1 MKVKRRIVIVLAAA
15 LAIIIMTA
23 MGVYAADY
31 EVLET
36 DVSTPSSG
44 CVMLGVYGSYHSDAQ
59 AALDRIN
66 EIRHEACYDGKTP
79 DPRNSSRMLS
89 PTDYVPMKWSTSL
102 EKIARI
108 RAVEGGIARGH
119 VRHNGKSWSS
129 ISYGGISTS
138 AENLAY
144 NNSSSMVY
152 SVNAWYEERNDWV
165 EGNEGENIVT
175 GHYESLINPSYTYVG
190 LGLFESDA
198 GPRPC
203 NCAGE
208 FSSSAGNLG
217 TTFLNAPKNVMQK
230 IEVKEDYIDDYYINQ
245 RAELNL
251 TGQQKLE
258 FRVKDTVP
266 GGKSSSKLWVIDPI
280 TWSSSNSG
288 IVSVASDGTATGKGL
303 GTATVTARTSSKTAS
318 LSITVTCK
326 HNYEFGEPD
335 ASGKCKGTCTICGD
349 TINIVPPTQF
359 TAFWRNDKTS
369 TSTSYSSRLP
379 SDNPNGSNVG
389 IMIDY
394 INGDAGYQD
403 MVVETS
409 DPVGAPVTETYYGFS
424 IGVQT
429 AGLVDV
435 HIYPKY
441 NPAAGKTY
449 TLRFGD
455 EGSAN
460 IGDAEATLGTL
471 EYTYNG
477 SAIKPSVSVTYNGK
491 PLNTSDDYTVSY
503 EDNINAGT
511 AKAIVTGK
519 GIWSGTITKEFT
531 INPADISG
539 SARVTLSPTSYVCDG
554 TPKEPSVTVTYSS
567 KTLTKGTDYD
577 VEYTNNI
584 YLGKATATVT
594 GKGNYTG
601 SKSADFQ
608 MTHTNHDYSETIH
621 KAPTCTEEGSA
632 TYTCTVCRYSY
643 DKTLPATGIHTPVT
657 DAKVDPTCTKTGL
670 TEGSHCSVCGN
681 VLTEQTIIPA
691 LGHTPGKPVH
701 ENEVAASCTKGG
713 SYDEVVYCSVCKDEV
728 SRDSKTTE
736 ALGHD
741 YQDIPGTA
749 VAPSCTEPGKE
760 ANKKCSRC
768 NDILT
773 GKDIAPL
780 GHTPAQPVHEN
791 EVAASCTEGGSYE
804 EVVYCVVCKD
814 ELTRDTKSVKPLGH
828 DYQNV
833 PGTAVDPSCTKPG
846 KEANKKCSRC
856 NDILTGKDIA
866 ALGHTPGKPVHEN
879 EVAASCTED
888 GSYEEVVYCST
899 CNVELSREPKTAEAT
914 GHSWGEWTVTQ
925 AATTSSTG
933 LKERKC
939 KNCDA
944 TEQEEIAKVAPAPAA
959 PTVPPVI
966 TGDISPENPVSAAA
980 VEKQLTTAM
989 NDSDPKG
996 SSFGLLQAK
1005 GVSKS
1010 KKSVTVS
1017 WKRIG
1022 GAKTYIVYGNKCGK
1036 GNPYRKLMEVNG
1048 TSFTQQGLKKG
1059 TYYKYIVVA
1068 VDGDKAL
1075 ASSKTIHVA
1084 TKGGKVGNDKSIK
1097 VAKSVLKKAK
1107 SLKKGK
1113 TLKLKAK
1120 AVKASGMKVK
1130 KHRVITYESSNPK
1143 VATVSKKGVVKATAK
1158 GTCYIYAYAQDGVSK
1173 KIKVNVK

>member
-59 AALDRIN
+59 DALNRIN
-66 EIRHEACYDGKTP
+66 EIRREACYDGKTP
-79 DPRNSSRMLS
+79 DPRNPSKMLS
-89 PTDYVPMKWSTSL
+89 STDYVPMKWSTSL

-144 NNSSSMVY
+144 NWSSSMVY
-152 SVNAWYEERNDWV
+152 SVNDWYEERNDWV
-165 EGNEGENIVT
+165 EQNQGTTT
-175 GHYESLINPSYTYVG
+175 GHYTSLINPSYTYVG
-190 LGLFESDA
+190 LGLFETDA
-198 GPRPC
+198 GTYTC

-208 FSSSAGNLG
+208 FSSSAGSLG
-217 TTFLNAPKNVMQK
+217 TEFLDAPKNVMQK
-230 IEVKEDYIDDYYINQ
+230 IEVKESYIDKYYINQ
-245 RAELNL
+245 RAELYL

-258 FRVKDTVP
+258 FRVQDTVP
-266 GGKSSSKLWVIDPI
+266 DGKSSSKLWVIDPI
-280 TWSSSNSG
+280 TWNPSNSG

-303 GTATVTARTSSKTAS
+303 GTTTVTATAGSKTAS

-359 TAFWRNDKTS
+359 TAYWRNDQTATS
-369 TSTSYSSRLP
+369 EYYSSLLP

-389 IMIDY
+389 ILIRDID
-394 INGDAGYQD
+394 GDAGYQD

-409 DPVGAPVTETYYGFS
+409 DPVGAPVTKTYSSFS

-477 SAIKPSVSVTYNGK
+477 SAKKPIVSVTYNGK

-511 AKAIVTGK
+511 AKAIITGK

-539 SARVTLSPTSYVCDG
+539 SARVTLSPTSCVCDG

-567 KTLTKGTDYD
+567 KTLTRGTDYE
-577 VEYTNNI
+577 VEYTNNV

-608 MTHTNHDYSETIH
+608 MTHTNHEYSETIH
-621 KAPTCTEEGSA
+621 QAPTCTNEGSA

-691 LGHTPGKPVH
+691 LGHTPGQPVH
-701 ENEVAASCTKGG
+701 ENEVAPTCTKGG
-713 SYDEVVYCSVCKDEV
+713 SYEEVVYCEVCNVEV
-728 SRDSKTTE
+728 SRDPKTTD

-741 YQDIPGTA
+741 YQNVPGTA

-773 GKDIAPL
+773 GKDIEAL
-780 GHTPAQPVHEN
+780 GHTPAQ
-791 EVAASCTEGGSYE
+791 
-804 EVVYCVVCKD
+804 
-814 ELTRDTKSVKPLGH
+814 
-828 DYQNV
+828 
-833 PGTAVDPSCTKPG
+833 
-846 KEANKKCSRC
+846 
-856 NDILTGKDIA
+856 
-866 ALGHTPGKPVHEN
+866 PVHEN

-959 PTVPPVI
+959 PTVPTVI

-1036 GNPYRKLMEVNG
+1036 GNPYRKLMEVSG

-1059 TYYKYIVVA
+1059 TYYKYVVVA

-1143 VATVSKKGVVKATAK
+1143 VATVSKKGVMKATAK

>member
-1 MKVKRRIVIVLAAA
+1 MKVKRRIVIVLTAA

-59 AALDRIN
+59 NALNRIN

-89 PTDYVPMKWSTSL
+89 PSDYVPMKWSTSL

-119 VRHNGKSWSS
+119 VRHNGKASNS
-129 ISYGGISTS
+129 ISYGGISS
-138 AENLAY
+138 SGENLAY
-144 NNSSSMVY
+144 NYSTSMVY
-152 SVNAWYEERNDWV
+152 SVDAWYEERNDWV
-165 EGNEGENIVT
+165 EQNQGTVT
-175 GHYESLINPSYTYVG
+175 GHYTSLINPSYTYVG

-198 GPRPC
+198 GPWPC

-208 FSSSAGNLG
+208 FSSSAGSLG

-230 IEVKEDYIDDYYINQ
+230 IEVKESYIDEYYINQ
-245 RAELNL
+245 RADLNL

-266 GGKSSSKLWVIDPI
+266 EGKSSSKLWVIDTI
-280 TWSSSNSG
+280 TWSSSNDG

-303 GTATVTARTSSKTAS
+303 GTTTVTATAGSKTAS

-359 TAFWRNDKTS
+359 TAYWRNDQTATS
-369 TSTSYSSRLP
+369 EYYSSLLP

-389 IMIDY
+389 IMFSNID
-394 INGDAGYQD
+394 GDTGYQD

-409 DPVGAPVTETYYGFS
+409 DPVGAPVTKLGSTFS

-477 SAIKPSVSVTYNGK
+477 SAKKPSVSVTYDGK
-491 PLNTSDDYTVSY
+491 PLSTSYDYTVSY

-511 AKAIVTGK
+511 AKAIITGK

-539 SARVTLSPTSYVCDG
+539 SARVTLSPTSCVCDG
-554 TPKEPSVTVTYSS
+554 TPKEPDTTVTYSG

-577 VEYTNNI
+577 VEYTNNV

-608 MTHTNHDYSETIH
+608 MTHTDHDYSETINQ
-621 KAPTCTEEGSA
+621 APTCTEEGSA

-681 VLTEQTIIPA
+681 VLTEQETIPA
-691 LGHTPGKPVH
+691 LGHTPGKPVQ
-701 ENEVAASCTKGG
+701 ENEVAATCTKDG
-713 SYDEVVYCSVCKDEV
+713 SYDEVVYCEVCNDEL
-728 SRDSKTTE
+728 SREAKTSE

-741 YQDIPGTA
+741 YKDIPGTA
-749 VAPSCTEPGKE
+749 VAPSCTEKGKE
-760 ANKKCSRC
+760 ADKKCSRC
-768 NDILT
+768 EDTIT
-773 GKDIAPL
+773 G
-780 GHTPAQPVHEN
+780 
-791 EVAASCTEGGSYE
+791 
-804 EVVYCVVCKD
+804 
-814 ELTRDTKSVKPLGH
+814 
-828 DYQNV
+828 
-833 PGTAVDPSCTKPG
+833 
-846 KEANKKCSRC
+846 EA
-856 NDILTGKDIA
+856 IA
-866 ALGHTPGKPVHEN
+866 ALGHTPGTPVHEN
-879 EVAASCTED
+879 EVDATCTD
-888 GSYEEVVYCST
+888 NGSYEEVIYCEV
-899 CNVELSREPKTAEAT
+899 CNDELSRDSKTSEALGHDWGKWTETTPATCIAGGVETRTCKRDATHTETRNTDPKQDA
-914 GHSWGEWTVTQ
+914 HSWGEWTKINDEQHQRVCRND
-925 AATTSSTG
+925 ANH
-933 LKERKC
+933 KE
-939 KNCDA
+939 
-944 TEQEEIAKVAPAPAA
+944 
-959 PTVPPVI
+959 
-966 TGDISPENPVSAAA
+966 TGDHSWDEG
-980 VEKQLTTAM
+980 VETTPASETE
-989 NDSDPKG
+989 D
-996 SSFGLLQAK
+996 
-1005 GVSKS
+1005 GV
-1010 KKSVTVS
+1010 
-1017 WKRIG
+1017 
-1022 GAKTYIVYGNKCGK
+1022 KTYTCSVCGATK
-1036 GNPYRKLMEVNG
+1036 TEDIPSQLVLAK
-1048 TSFTQQGLKKG
+1048 Q
-1059 TYYKYIVVA
+1059 
-1068 VDGDKAL
+1068 DAL
-1075 ASSKTIHVA
+1075 ARLKQVNLNNYSGVERTKVENALKTAIEAIENA
-1084 TKGGKVGNDKSIK
+1084 TSVSEVTDAENAANSTIKAQKTDAQKAAEAKPNTKPEVVDLKAVKG
-1097 VAKSVLKKAK
+1097 
-1107 SLKKGK
+1107 
-1113 TLKLKAK
+1113 LKLKAAKGKITVKWKK
-1120 AVKASGMKVK
+1120 AAKKELKTFQYYEIQYTLNGTFKDYPPKTVGKKKASVTVKKLLKKKRYTVKIRRCRDDGSVLHVSPWKVK
-1130 KHRVITYESSNPK
+1130 K
-1143 VATVSKKGVVKATAK
+1143 AK
-1158 GTCYIYAYAQDGVSK
+1158 TK
-1173 KIKVNVK
+1173 